1 MTKSAV
7 LFFLP
12 ATLLT
17 VCLVAASGQAGLK
30 MAFATGNSVS
40 RVESRIQNAIAPVA
54 DEERARIRDIE
65 VFGKRSGIA
74 FTSFGLYRTDDFGE
88 SWREVALLRES
99 DERISSVWFVD
110 EARGYAIVVDQR
122 NLSVWLERTNDGG
135 ATWARNSISLEPA
148 DLADG
153 DVAEISI
160 SHGGGESGK
169 LESLRL
175 KLTSSSNFDR
185 FVRYETNDDGYS
197 WDRGQTIEQPG
208 RTPAADDL
216 RDDFARLAKTRSD
229 FLRGEKEIP
238 RSEAIIGRH
247 GFAEHPMSH
256 EHSAW
261 YLTQSGK
268 CESFKANCWQST
280 KIYLDIQDKEDD
292 VRVLSVKEITPPQ
305 IKEFTRLNQ
314 ERAKMAAANSV
325 FALSPGGTTRV
336 SLQRG
341 FDKCTAATS
350 AQMQTWWDSSW
361 FYDVNIYMSG
371 RNRACSQ
378 PQLTASWVNTVTQ
391 QGWGLI
397 PTVVGYQSP
406 CSVSTSSVKHSSDP
420 VVAEQQGRGEAD
432 IAVNDAINLGL
443 TAGSVLYYDMERY
456 DDLSGTGAC
465 STPTKAFLKGW
476 TDRVHELGYQ
486 SGVYGSPTNAVG
498 DWLSIPEQSRM
509 DAVWLARWDNVMS
522 VWTYNSPS
530 PVVPDTAWGNH
541 QRIKQWQAP
550 HNETWGG
557 VTFNIDGNIADGP
570 VASAL
575 IAKNKRADYDGDGK
589 SDVSVWRPSTGVW
602 YVSHSATPTYL
613 IQTFGIPTDTITP
626 GDYDGDGKTDLAVWR
641 ASDGVWHVY
650 SRSIYSAS
658 QFGVAGDI
666 PVAADYDGDGRTDIA
681 VWRPSTGV
689 WYIKNSFDSRGTSYT
704 IQTFGLS
711 GDIPVPDDFDGDG
724 KADIAVYRPSDG
736 VWYLLKSTEGF
747 AAIQFGLN
755 GDYPAQADY
764 DGDGRSDLGI
774 FRPSTGVWYLY
785 RSQDGIT
792 SLQFGLTGDVPSVGD
807 FDGDG
812 KYDVAVFRPGTGIWY
827 LNRSSAGFSAGQF
840 GLNGDRPVESGYLP
854 PN

>member
-1 MTKSAV
+1 MNNPFRFIVVAVFVTFALSLAAFSADRPVAEEGLIRQVVVVGDGAGYVV
-7 LFFLP
+7 LDDRVL
-12 ATLLT
+12 ATVNDGLTWRALAIPLLEGEIIAGMASQSGR
-17 VCLVAASGQAGLK
+17 LVLVTAVATDAGL
-30 MAFATGNSVS
+30 FY
-40 RVESRIQNAIAPVA
+40 
-54 DEERARIRDIE
+54 
-65 VFGKRSGIA
+65 RS
-74 FTSFGLYRTDDFGE
+74 
-88 SWREVALLRES
+88 
-99 DERISSVWFVD
+99 SS
-110 EARGYAIVVDQR
+110 
-122 NLSVWLERTNDGG
+122 
-135 ATWARNSISLEPA
+135 
-148 DLADG
+148 DG
-153 DVAEISI
+153 DTWDRHRIVLTRADREDAAVDRIEFVNGST
-160 SHGGGESGK
+160 
-169 LESLRL
+169 LRITL
-175 KLTSSSNFDR
+175 ASSSNFRRTATYATGDNGATWR
-185 FVRYETNDDGYS
+185 RTGHFVEPNTETVGRSDSAHYGS
-197 WDRGQTIEQPG
+197 TVWTIETAG
-208 RTPAADDL
+208 RCEG
-216 RDDFARLAKTRSD
+216 AK
-229 FLRGEKEIP
+229 RG
-238 RSEAIIGRH
+238 
-247 GFAEHPMSH
+247 
-256 EHSAW
+256 
-261 YLTQSGK
+261 
-268 CESFKANCWQST
+268 CWQETRLTSGG
-280 KIYLDIQDKEDD
+280 
-292 VRVLSVKEITPPQ
+292 REITPPE
-305 IKEFTRLNQ
+305 IANRNDLV
-314 ERAKMAAANSV
+314 RAAARLEAADSV
-325 FALSPGGTTRV
+325 FAQPPGGTTRV

-341 FDKCTAATS
+341 FDKCTAAPT
-350 AQMQTWWDSSW
+350 AQMQTWWDNSW
-361 FYDVNIYMSG
+361 FYDANIYMSG

-378 PQLTASWVNTVTQ
+378 PQLSAAWVEAVTA

-432 IAVNDAINLGL
+432 IAVADAINLGL
-443 TAGSVLYYDMERY
+443 TAGSILYYDMERY
-456 DDLSGTGAC
+456 DDVSGTGAC

-498 DWLSIPEQSRM
+498 DWLNIPEQSRM

-575 IAKNKRADYDGDGK
+575 IAKNKRADYDGDGM

-641 ASDGVWHVY
+641 PSDGVWHFY
-650 SRSIYSAS
+650 SRSIYTAN
-658 QFGVAGDI
+658 QFGTAGDV

-681 VWRPSTGV
+681 VWRPATGV
-689 WYIKNSFDSRGTSYT
+689 WYIRNSFDSRGTSFT

-711 GDIPVPDDFDGDG
+711 GDIPVPEDFDGDG
-724 KADIAVYRPSDG
+724 KADLAVYRPSEG

-785 RSQDGIT
+785 RSQEGIT
-792 SLQFGLTGDVPSVGD
+792 SLQFGLTGDIPSVGD
-807 FDGDG
+807 YDGDG
-812 KYDVAVFRPGTGIWY
+812 KYDVAVFRPATGIWY
-827 LNRSSAGFSAGQF
+827 LNRSSAGFSASQF